1 MPAIKRRRWAN
12 CTASSGQETKAMAK
26 GIHQKRNSTRRR
38 PNKIHR
44 RIDNEDYW
52 SLLCEK
58 YGEVNHWEKK
68 VKPTKENKSK

>member
-1 MPAIKRRRWAN
+1 
-12 CTASSGQETKAMAK
+12 MAK